1 MLQRLAILEGE
12 PYFPE
17 PLHVGR
23 PNVGNTE
30 ALFQRIQ
37 GALDRKWLTNDGPLV
52 RDFEERVA
60 DYLGVKHC
68 LTTCNATVG
77 LEIACRAAGLTGEV
91 IVPSFTFVATA
102 HALQWQGITPVFCDV
117 EPVTHTIDPA
127 RVEELIT
134 PRTSGI
140 VGVHVWGRA
149 CAVDEL
155 TAIAHRNNLALL
167 FDAAH
172 AFGCTYR
179 QQRLGSFG
187 DAEVFSFH
195 ATKFMNSCEGGAI
208 TTNDDA
214 FAEKVRLMR
223 NFGFSGVD
231 NVVCMGTNG
240 KMTEI
245 AAAMGLTS
253 LDSVD
258 EFIAANERNY
268 ASYAE
273 ELERIPGLT
282 LQRYSDCEQSN
293 FQYVVVDVDT
303 DQFGLSRDELV
314 RVLLAENVL
323 ARRYFYPACHR
334 MEPYRAMHLRSGA
347 TLPVTEELCTRLLQ
361 LPTGN
366 NIDRADIGGI
376 GEILRAAHRRAGAIR
391 AVLDHDGKTERRT
404 CDGDAA

>member
-1 MLQRLAILEGE
+1 KSRLDQLALRGG
-12 PYFPE
+12 FPEFAE

-23 PNVGNTE
+23 PNQGDRAT
-30 ALFQRIQ
+30 LMRRIE
-37 GALDRKWLTNDGPLV
+37 GVLDRNWLTNDGPLV
-52 RDFEERVA
+52 EELEQRIAA
-60 DYLGVKHC
+60 DLGVRHC
-68 LTTCNATVG
+68 VAMCNGTIA
-77 LEIACRAAGLTGEV
+77 LEIAIRAAGLTGEV

-117 EPVTHTIDPA
+117 EPFTHTIDPA

-223 NFGFSGVD
+223 
-231 NVVCMGTNG
+231 
-240 KMTEI
+240 
-245 AAAMGLTS
+245 
-253 LDSVD
+253 
-258 EFIAANERNY
+258 
-268 ASYAE
+268 
-273 ELERIPGLT
+273 
-282 LQRYSDCEQSN
+282 
-293 FQYVVVDVDT
+293 
-303 DQFGLSRDELV
+303 
-314 RVLLAENVL
+314 
-323 ARRYFYPACHR
+323 
-334 MEPYRAMHLRSGA
+334 
-347 TLPVTEELCTRLLQ
+347 
-361 LPTGN
+361 
-366 NIDRADIGGI
+366 
-376 GEILRAAHRRAGAIR
+376 
-391 AVLDHDGKTERRT
+391 
-404 CDGDAA
+404 